1 MHYSNVLFL
10 AAFAGTALSQKSDA
24 EYCASKQ
31 SSFFSWVV
39 AEGPTTPAAV
49 LSYIATVTN
58 SRPPLATFGP
68 EAHGEEICSIYSE
81 LPPSLLPE
89 FVTYITSVLSF
100 GNANSDVL
108 LGLAT
113 DCEPEDKVASVTD
126 YIHQMLTPTG
136 NPCAATTTTT
146 GAAPGGGANGT
157 YPTTRYSPL
166 PTATS
171 TLPGPGANSTYPTSI
186 VTAGGAVARPTGVLL
201 GAAALGGVLG
211 AAAML

>member
-68 EAHGEEICSIYSE
+68 EAARRRRSAPSTRSCRPRCS
-81 LPPSLLPE
+81 PE
-89 FVTYITSVLSF
+89 FVTYIT
-100 GNANSDVL
+100 
-108 LGLAT
+108 
-113 DCEPEDKVASVTD
+113 
-126 YIHQMLTPTG
+126 
-136 NPCAATTTTT
+136 
-146 GAAPGGGANGT
+146 
-157 YPTTRYSPL
+157 
-166 PTATS
+166 
-171 TLPGPGANSTYPTSI
+171 
-186 VTAGGAVARPTGVLL
+186 
-201 GAAALGGVLG
+201 
-211 AAAML
+211 